1 MSEIGE
7 REKISKEELIEIKG
21 DIKKSKGSSDYP
33 NLIKQLLILSKKQ
46 ITRDLL
52 GSTMIGKLISSLTTI
67 SSSS

>member
-21 DIKKSKGSSDYP
+21 YIEKSKGSSDYP

>member
-21 DIKKSKGSSDYP
+21 DIEKSKGSSDYH

>member
-21 DIKKSKGSSDYP
+21 DIEKSKGSSDYP